1 MQNRARLLT
10 MTLTLGLALLSGACA
25 STGGVPVPKPFPT
38 PGSTTRRGTP
48 AAPPET
54 GPGTAAPAPD
64 PATAAAAPDPAA
76 ALPAP
81 APPAPAS
88 VGDMYALVGTALSLR
103 GVPYRDG
110 GADLKGFDCSGFT
123 QYVFGQYGM
132 PLPRAVREQFK
143 LGKNVKADDLEPGD
157 LLFFTTTE
165 PGASHVAI
173 AVGTDQF
180 VHAPSST
187 GAVRVE
193 RLSSNYW
200 AARFLGARRV
210 TQP

>member
-1 MQNRARLLT
+1 M
-10 MTLTLGLALLSGACA
+10 TLGLAMLSGACA

-48 AAPPET
+48 AVTPET
-54 GPGTAAPAPD
+54 DPVAA
-64 PATAAAAPDPAA
+64 T
-76 ALPAP
+76 PAP
-81 APPAPAS
+81 APIADTTAPAWPGPS
-88 VGDMYALVGTALSLR
+88 SPGDMYALVGTALSLR
-103 GVPYRDG
+103 GIPYRDG
-110 GADLKGFDCSGFT
+110 GADPKGFDCSGFT
-123 QYVFGQYGM
+123 QYVFRQYGLT
-132 PLPRAVREQFK
+132 LPRAVREQFK
-143 LGKNVKADDLEPGD
+143 LGTNVKADDLEPGD

-193 RLSSNYW
+193 RLSSSYW